1 MNCVAV
7 VMQSVV
13 KLMRGLLF
21 SMMKQMDKVEKFKY
35 SQVQRD
41 ALHAKY
47 SVATGKTV
55 VGDNEWGHLQI
66 DATSLYL
73 LILAEM
79 TASGEPELVYAGI
92 GRVCHM
98 TVYCMNV

>member
-1 MNCVAV
+1 
-7 VMQSVV
+7 
-13 KLMRGLLF
+13 MRGLLF

-35 SQVQRD
+35 SQSPLD

-47 SVATGKTV
+47 DVTTGKTV
-55 VGDNEWGHLQI
+55 VGDSEWGHLQV

-79 TASGEPELVYAGI
+79 TASGTDKLTYLYA
-92 GRVCHM
+92 CKLAH
-98 TVYCMNV
+98 